1 MPWKYD
7 SLWGKTKEYL
17 ERGFSED
24 RRSALFPLWSS
35 LGLEFLARA
44 TLANIH
50 PSLLA
55 DPQQGDNILHA
66 CGYPSGKN
74 PPKSVSVRTVFQ
86 RCTVVIPEFTEADFK
101 FCMMLMEKRNAELH
115 SGDSPFSE
123 YPNKLWLPQFLKVCK
138 ILTEFQG
145 KTLTDLL
152 GEKEAKAA
160 ESLIDAMLNKRQSE
174 VKKLIQQHKKEF
186 DDLEI
191 KERLEKLKESE
202 EKTRFVFGGK
212 QKHKCPSCGATAIIE
227 GEAVRYLEPRAEED
241 GIVETVIYLPTKFEC
256 NCCGLTLSNHSD
268 IYAAGLGD
276 QYTVEGWSDPKDYY
290 QIEFDPSD
298 YYDDDDRY

>member
-1 MPWKYD
+1 MPWNYD
-7 SLWGKTKEYL
+7 NLWEKTRKYL

-24 RRSALFPLWSS
+24 RSSELFALWSW
-35 LGLEFLARA
+35 LGLEMLARA

-50 PSLLA
+50 SSLLA

-66 CGYPSGKN
+66 CGYPSGKH
-74 PPKSVSVRTVFQ
+74 PPKSVSARTVFQ
-86 RCTVVIPEFTEADFK
+86 RCTVVIPAFTDTDFR

-123 YPNKLWLPQFLKVCK
+123 YPARLWLPQFLKVCK
-138 ILTEFQG
+138 SLTTFQE

-174 VKKLIQQHKKEF
+174 VKNLIKQHKKEF
-186 DDLEI
+186 EDHELKD
-191 KERLEKLKESE
+191 RLEKLKLSE
-202 EKTRFVFGGK
+202 IKTGLVFGSK
-212 QKHKCPSCGATAIIE
+212 QQHKCPSCGAKGIVE
-227 GEAVRYLEPRAEED
+227 GEAIRHLEPRAEED
-241 GIVETVIYLPTKFEC
+241 GIVETAIYLPTKFEC

-268 IYAAGLGD
+268 IYAAGFGD
-276 QYTVEGWSDPKDYY
+276 QYTVEEWCDPKEYY

-298 YYDDDDRY
+298 YYDGYDEY